1 MRFAILGEDPRLTTL
16 GNAAVRL
23 GHEIVWNGAG
33 EDTNLTFPAPSTFPT
48 PPTFPTPS
56 TDNRDEPWERL
67 LDRDLADIILVGYG
81 TVEDRR
87 ADQLRMFIQAGVPTL
102 SIHPVFHS
110 MLTYFELE
118 MMRDETKCLMQHYT
132 PGAYH
137 PLLRQLRRMVTDAEE
152 LGLAEELGQIEQV
165 VFERTM
171 TDRRKEEV
179 YPQLV
184 QDLDLVSR
192 VVGNIHCVATL
203 KVPDVDTAYGNLS
216 VQMSTSADLI
226 VRWSVSSPASKPSGC
241 IRLVGRDGQATLQM
255 PEDLTSWSLEH
266 IGEGGRTTVDSTP
279 NDWDD
284 AADAIRRIVS
294 AVESQQATE
303 NQQPTEHQ
311 QSNRGESTW
320 QAAARTVEVADA
332 IERSM
337 LKGRTIELHFEQ
349 FSEQST
355 FKGLMTS
362 LGCGLLIAALCL
374 VLVAGLIG
382 DAFDLPWAGG
392 WHFVLLAVLV
402 IFLLLQ
408 LIPRIVFGQTS
419 DDP

>member
-1 MRFAILGEDPRLTTL
+1 MRFALLGEDPRLATL

-23 GHEIVWNGAG
+23 GHEIVWIGAG
-33 EDTNLTFPAPSTFPT
+33 GDTNLTFPAPS
-48 PPTFPTPS
+48 TFPTPS

-81 TVEDRR
+81 RVEDRR

-110 MLTYFELE
+110 MLTYFELDMVRE
-118 MMRDETKCLMQHYT
+118 ETKCLMQHYT

-137 PLLRQLRRMVTDAEE
+137 PLLRQLRQMVTDTEE
-152 LGLAEELGQIEQV
+152 LGLAGKLGPIEQV

-171 TDRRKEEV
+171 TDRRKEKV

-192 VVGNIHCVATL
+192 VVGNINRVATL
-203 KVPDVDTAYGNLS
+203 KVSDVDAAYGNLS
-216 VQMSTSADLI
+216 VQMSTSADLA
-226 VRWSVSSPASKPSGC
+226 VRWSVSSPASKPSGR
-241 IRLVGRDGQATLQM
+241 ITLVGRDGQATVQM
-255 PEDLTSWSLEH
+255 PEDLTAWSLERV
-266 IGEGGRTTVDSTP
+266 GQDGRTTVDPTP

-294 AVESQQATE
+294 AVENQADIESQQ
-303 NQQPTEHQ
+303 
-311 QSNRGESTW
+311 SSRGESTW

-374 VLVAGLIG
+374 ILVAGLIG
-382 DAFDLPWAGG
+382 DAFHLPWAGG
-392 WHFVLLAVLV
+392 WHFLLLGVLV
-402 IFLLLQ
+402 VFLLMQ

-419 DDP
+419 DDPEDS

>member
-1 MRFAILGEDPRLTTL
+1 MRFALLGEDPRLANL
-16 GNAAVRL
+16 GDTAIRL
-23 GHEIVWNGAG
+23 GHELVWIGAAG
-33 EDTNLTFPAPSTFPT
+33 DTNLTLPTPSTFPT
-48 PPTFPTPS
+48 LS
-56 TDNRDEPWERL
+56 TDNRDVPWQRL

-87 ADQLRMFIQAGVPTL
+87 ADQLRMFVQAGVPTL
-102 SIHPVFHS
+102 SVHPVFHS

-118 MMRDETKCLMQHYT
+118 MVRDETQCLMQHYT
-132 PGAYH
+132 PGVYH

-152 LGLAEELGQIEQV
+152 LGPIEQV
-165 VFERTM
+165 VFDRTM
-171 TDRRKEEV
+171 TDRTKEEV
-179 YPQLV
+179 QSQLV
-184 QDLDLVSR
+184 QDLDLISR
-192 VVGNIHCVATL
+192 VVGNVNRVAVL
-203 KVPDVDTAYGNLS
+203 KAPDVDTAYGNLS
-216 VQMSTSADLI
+216 VQMSTSADLV
-226 VRWSVSSPASKPSGC
+226 VRWSVSSSTSQPSGR
-241 IRLVGRDGQATLQM
+241 ITLVGRDGQATLQM
-255 PEDLTSWSLEH
+255 PEDLTAWSLEQV
-266 IGEGGRTTVDSTP
+266 GQDGRTTVDSTQ

-294 AVESQQATE
+294 AVENQAANE
-303 NQQPTEHQ
+303 SQ

-337 LKGRTIELHFEQ
+337 IKGRTIELHFEQ

-362 LGCGLLIAALCL
+362 LGCGLLIAALGV

-382 DAFDLPWAGG
+382 DAFHLPWAGG
-392 WHFVLLAVLV
+392 WHFALLGVLV
-402 IFLLLQ
+402 VFLLMQ

-419 DDP
+419 DDPEDR